1 MIVFKMP
8 AGIHFYIK
16 FLLGLNVL
24 LQLRWIKTFYV
35 SQTVCW
41 KNIMFNNLMSSKI
54 QASDRCQPYCKIDSF
69 DLLSINIDVNE
80 YSYLG
85 IKFITLCKL

>member
-1 MIVFKMP
+1 MIIARKIYMIEFKMP
-8 AGIHFYIK
+8 AGIYFYIK

-35 SQTVCW
+35 SQSVCW
-41 KNIMFNNLMSSKI
+41 KNIMF
-54 QASDRCQPYCKIDSF
+54 
-69 DLLSINIDVNE
+69 NIDVNE

-85 IKFITLCKL
+85 IKFITLCKF

>member
-1 MIVFKMP
+1 MP
-8 AGIHFYIK
+8 AGIYFYIK

-35 SQTVCW
+35 SQSVCW
-41 KNIMFNNLMSSKI
+41 KNIMFK
-54 QASDRCQPYCKIDSF
+54 
-69 DLLSINIDVNE
+69 IDVNE

-85 IKFITLCKL
+85 IKFITLCKF